1 MTRRY
6 VLECWDGTVWD
17 FNDPDCPISLRT
29 DPTGIE
35 GAPFSHDDQQNVG
48 QAGVHWVARNDE
60 ANIIKL
66 VAKIGPIRRGS
77 DAIALAKLWRHSLGR
92 GKEIGMFHCITETG
106 DDKFQVV
113 RLAEKLGS
121 LNLTGLK
128 DIGLILEDPVSLRS
142 DETWWRKQPVV
153 KKFTAAE
160 FATASIVTAS
170 DEPVWP
176 HIVITGPITLPKI
189 GWEGELV
196 PLPTIA
202 AGDVWTIETDPNWF
216 EITDSSGADKSWVG
230 RRWYKK
236 IPAAGPTGTYSIPIT
251 IQGTGTTAATSVEV
265 TVPQLF
271 WEGI

>member
-6 VLECWDGTVWD
+6 VLECADGTVWD
-17 FNDPDCPISLRT
+17 FNDPACPISLRV
-29 DPTGIE
+29 DPTGLE
-35 GAPFSHDDQQNVG
+35 GAEFTHDDQQNVG
-48 QAGVHWVARNDE
+48 QAGVRWVARNDQP
-60 ANIIKL
+60 NIIRL
-66 VAKIGPIRRGS
+66 VAKIGPVRNGG
-77 DAIALAKLWRHSLGR
+77 DALALGKLWRHSFGR
-92 GKEIGMFHCITETG
+92 GKDIHTFHCITETG

-113 RLAEKLGS
+113 RLAEKPAP
-121 LNLTGLK
+121 LNITGLK
-128 DIGLILEDPVSLRS
+128 DIGVVLEDPIAFRS
-142 DETWWRKQPVV
+142 DETWWRKDPVV
-153 KKFTAAE
+153 KKFTPAQFSTAAI
-160 FATASIVTAS
+160 ATES

-189 GWEGELV
+189 GWQGELV

-202 AGDVWTIETDPNWF
+202 AGDVWTIETDPDWF
-216 EITDSSGADKSWVG
+216 EITDASGADKSWVG

-236 IPAAGPTGTYSIPIT
+236 IPAGNLTVPIT